1 MNKIQIRL
9 PTPEIV
15 HEFVRIC
22 SKYDC
27 DIILHDGRNIFE
39 AKSIVSCLSIDLG
52 KKLKVQAISS
62 NEDVVVNFIND
73 MKKFEV

>member
-9 PTPEIV
+9 ITTDMV

-22 SKYDC
+22 SRYDC
-27 DIILHDGRNIFE
+27 DVNLYDGRNVFD
-39 AKSIVSCLSIDLG
+39 AKSIVSCLSIESG

-62 NEDVVVNFIND
+62 NEDVVVNLLMI
-73 MKKFEV
+73 

>member
-1 MNKIQIRL
+1 MNKMQIRL
-9 PTPEIV
+9 STPEIV
-15 HEFVRIC
+15 REFVRIC

-27 DIILHDGRNIFE
+27 DVNLYDGRNVFD

>member
-1 MNKIQIRL
+1 MYKMQIRL
-9 PTPEIV
+9 STPEIV

-22 SKYDC
+22 SKYEC
-27 DIILHDGRNIFE
+27 DINLYDGRNVFD
-39 AKSIVSCLSIDLG
+39 AKSIVSCLSIDSD
-52 KKLKVQAISS
+52 KELKVQAISS

>member
-9 PTPEIV
+9 ITTDMM
-15 HEFVRIC
+15 HEFVHIC
-22 SKYDC
+22 SRYDC
-27 DIILHDGRNIFE
+27 DVNLYDGRNVFD
-39 AKSIVSCLSIDLG
+39 AKSIVSCLSIEPG
-52 KKLKVQAISS
+52 KELKVQAISS

>member
-1 MNKIQIRL
+1 MNKMQIRL
-9 PTPEIV
+9 STPEIV

-27 DIILHDGRNIFE
+27 DINLYDGRNIFD
-39 AKSIVSCLSIDLG
+39 AKSIVSCLSIEPG
-52 KKLKVQAISS
+52 KELKVQAISS

>member
-1 MNKIQIRL
+1 MNKIQIKL
-9 PTPEIV
+9 ITTDVV

-22 SKYDC
+22 SRYDC
-27 DIILHDGRNIFE
+27 DVNLYDGRNVFD
-39 AKSIVSCLSIDLG
+39 AKSIVSCLSIEPG
-52 KKLKVQAISS
+52 KELKVQAISS